1 MSRSVKAHILLVL
14 VTLVWGSTFVVIK
27 NALADMSPLFFNAV
41 RITLAAAVLA
51 LIFLRDLRQM
61 NRKALGAGCLVGVF
75 LWLGFE
81 FQTTGLKLT
90 TPSKSAFITGFSV
103 ILVPVFLALGWRKR
117 VNSWTVVGV
126 ITALA
131 GLYLMTVPAGSGSGF
146 SGINRGDLLTVGCA
160 VMFALQIITM
170 GRAVQKHRFEQMA
183 AVQAIVCAVLMFAT
197 VPVVEH
203 VYAAWTSRVIWAIL
217 VTGLLGTGAA
227 FAIQAWA
234 QQFTPPTHTAL
245 IFLLEPVFAWITS
258 YLVVRERL
266 GWRAGLGA
274 ILILAGIV
282 LSELKGSQGELQA
295 EVGTSDPASAKA
307 EIYP

>member
-1 MSRSVKAHILLVL
+1 
-14 VTLVWGSTFVVIK
+14 
-27 NALADMSPLFFNAV
+27 
-41 RITLAAAVLA
+41 
-51 LIFLRDLRQM
+51 
-61 NRKALGAGCLVGVF
+61 
-75 LWLGFE
+75 
-81 FQTTGLKLT
+81 
-90 TPSKSAFITGFSV
+90 
-103 ILVPVFLALGWRKR
+103 
-117 VNSWTVVGV
+117 
-126 ITALA
+126 
-131 GLYLMTVPAGSGSGF
+131 MTVPAGNGGF
-146 SGINRGDLLTVGCA
+146 GFVGINRGDLLTVGCA
-160 VMFALQIITM
+160 VMFALQIILM

-183 AVQAIVCAVLMFAT
+183 AMQAMVCAVLMFAT
-197 VPVVEH
+197 VPLVEH
-203 VYAAWTSRVIWAIL
+203 VYAAWTAQVIWAIV

-258 YLVVRERL
+258 YIVLRERL

-295 EVGTSDPASAKA
+295 EVGAPGETSAKA